1 MGNNSDVDRMK
12 MMRLDRIEYILT
24 RILEGIIVLCFIVIF
39 VLIIALVILRY
50 GFNTTIIG
58 GNEFVVMLFIY
69 TSALGAAVIV
79 GKREHIAITWFIDKL
94 PSAPRKVV
102 DIINFLSIA
111 FINAVMIVFSIHW
124 INTTGDYLT
133 AVLRIPQLYAQII
146 VPVGCGVAVLYCLYQ
161 ILLILSPRET

>member
-1 MGNNSDVDRMK
+1 MI
-12 MMRLDRIEYILT
+12 MRWLDRFEQLLT
-24 RILEGIIVLCFIVIF
+24 RTLQGIIVLCFIGIF
-39 VLIIALVILRY
+39 ILIITLVILRY

-58 GNEFVVMLFIY
+58 GNEFVVILFIY

-94 PSAPRKVV
+94 PATPRKVV

-111 FINAVMIVFSIHW
+111 FINAVMIFFSIHW
-124 INTTGDYLT
+124 INTTGNYLT

-146 VPVGCGVAVLYCLYQ
+146 VPIGCGVAVLYCLHQ
-161 ILLILSPRET
+161 ILLILHPGENKRN

>member
-1 MGNNSDVDRMK
+1 
-12 MMRLDRIEYILT
+12 MRRLNRIESMLT
-24 RILEGIIVLCFIVIF
+24 RILQGIIILCFIGIF
-39 VLIIALVILRY
+39 VLIITLVILRY

-58 GNEFVVMLFIY
+58 GNEFVVILFIY

-94 PSAPRKVV
+94 PATPRKVV

-111 FINAVMIVFSIHW
+111 FINAVMIFFSIHW
-124 INTTGDYLT
+124 INTTGGYLT

-146 VPVGCGVAVLYCLYQ
+146 VPVGCGLAVLYCLYQ
-161 ILLILSPRET
+161 ILLMLRPGET

>member
-1 MGNNSDVDRMK
+1 MK
-12 MMRLDRIEYILT
+12 IRRLDRIEYTLT
-24 RILEGIIVLCFIVIF
+24 RILQGIIVLCFFGIF
-39 VLIIALVILRY
+39 ILIIALVILRY

-58 GNEFVVMLFIY
+58 GNEFVVILFIY

-94 PSAPRKVV
+94 PAAPRKVV
-102 DIINFLSIA
+102 DIINFLCVA
-111 FINAVMIVFSIHW
+111 FINAAMIFFSIHW

-133 AVLRIPQLYAQII
+133 AVLRIPQLYAQIT

-161 ILLILSPRET
+161 ILLILRPREA